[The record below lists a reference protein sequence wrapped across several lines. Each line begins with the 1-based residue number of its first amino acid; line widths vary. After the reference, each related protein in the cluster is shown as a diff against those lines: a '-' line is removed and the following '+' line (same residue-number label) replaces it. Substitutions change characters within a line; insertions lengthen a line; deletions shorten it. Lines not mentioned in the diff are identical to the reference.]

1 MERIAIVT
9 GASSGIGA
17 ATARRL
23 ARAGFV
29 VYGAA
34 RRLDRLAE
42 LAADG
47 VRPLALD
54 VTSDESMVA
63 AVDQVL
69 ADVGRIDVLV
79 NNAGYGAY
87 GAIEDVPMSEAR
99 RQIEVNLFGL
109 ARMVQL
115 VLPTMREQGSG
126 SIVNITSMGG
136 KFTMAFGGWYHAS
149 KFAVEGLSDVLRTE
163 VAPLGIDVVVI
174 EPGNIATEWGG
185 IAMDSA
191 RSMSG
196 QGPYAERVDAMAAA
210 MDGPVARFGSD
221 PDVVAKAIERAVTA
235 RRPRTRYAVG
245 SMAKPVLLARKVL
258 PDRAMDW
265 LQAKAMG

>member
-1 MERIAIVT
+1 MERIALIT

-23 ARAGFV
+23 ARTGFV

-34 RRLDRLAE
+34 RRLDRLAD

-54 VTSDESMVA
+54 VTSEESMVA

-69 ADVGRIDVLV
+69 AESGRIDVLV
-79 NNAGYGAY
+79 NNAGYGA
-87 GAIEDVPMSEAR
+87 IEDMPMAEAR

-109 ARMVQL
+109 ARMIQL
-115 VLPTMREQGSG
+115 VLPTMRGQGSG
-126 SIVNITSMGG
+126 VVVNVSSMGG
-136 KFTMAFGGWYHAS
+136 KFTMPFGGWYHAS
-149 KFAVEGLSDVLRTE
+149 KFAVEGFSDVLRGE
-163 VAPLGIDVVVI
+163 VAPLGIDVVVV

-191 RSMSG
+191 RSISG
-196 QGPYAERVDAMAAA
+196 HGGYAERIDALAAA

-245 SMAKPVLLARKVL
+245 SMAKPILLARKVL

-265 LQAKAMG
+265 LQAKVVG